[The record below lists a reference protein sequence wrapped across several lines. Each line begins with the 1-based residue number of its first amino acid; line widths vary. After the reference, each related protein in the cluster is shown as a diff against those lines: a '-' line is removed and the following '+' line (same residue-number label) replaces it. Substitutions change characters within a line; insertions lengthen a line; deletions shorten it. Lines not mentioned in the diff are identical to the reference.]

1 MGWGSFCISRSY
13 SLLSQPGQ
21 KIMGC
26 FIFFYS
32 PHFWISFAVTFFY
45 VLRNKNMFFQD
56 DNYLNIIILCFF
68 IIFFNYTSWINSFV
82 SCIDYKLSEKTIA
95 LSWLF
100 VLLAFDIMQMFAEQL
115 FFLNKNLIEML
126 FRFSFYFCIGMLS
139 KMVFLN

>member
-1 MGWGSFCISRSY
+1 MGY
-13 SLLSQPGQ
+13 
-21 KIMGC
+21 

-45 VLRNKNMFFQD
+45 VLRNKNMFFQ

-100 VLLAFDIMQMFAEQL
+100 VLLAFDIMQMFVEKL

-126 FRFSFYFCIGMLS
+126 FRFSLYFCIGILS
-139 KMVFLN
+139 RMVFLN